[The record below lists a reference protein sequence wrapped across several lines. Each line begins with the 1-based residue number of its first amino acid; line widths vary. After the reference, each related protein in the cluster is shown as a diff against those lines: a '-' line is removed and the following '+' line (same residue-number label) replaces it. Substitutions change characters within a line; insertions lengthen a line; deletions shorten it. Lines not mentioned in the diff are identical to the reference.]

1 MAANAGSSVLRQL
14 RFVVASWREDGRTDV
29 ELLHRFIQSR
39 DEQAFTTLVGR
50 HGELVWSVCLRVL
63 RNRADA
69 EDALQATFLRL
80 ARDAGRIANREA
92 VAGWL
97 FRVARDCAIDL
108 RRSILRQR
116 RIEERLAAA
125 SGRAEN
131 EQPPTDLRLLLDDA
145 LARLSS
151 TERSVLVL
159 VCLEGRTYSDA
170 ALEMGCSVAAV
181 HRRFLRAQT
190 RLRRLFARR
199 GAASTGI
206 LAGGVGVA
214 FALEA
219 SAVPPRVLAATVE
232 KSLAASGGSLPNG
245 QVSAIVN
252 CSTAGIKY
260 LGSVSVVGI
269 VIAIAVSLYAA
280 RSSRTGAHT
289 PSPTAERVAD
299 SPVAAPRPEEP
310 GTTVFGV
317 IRGADGEPFPG
328 VEVVALARQPFG
340 PGERGLRDTVLAKAT
355 TDDGGRFTLRVPD
368 DFATWFADRVVTL
381 HVAVPGLAPATL
393 PVRIP
398 ESSRSR
404 TAGSHAAPRFT
415 ADYWIQMT
423 GRQAAPAWRWCE
435 SATP

>member
-199 GAASTGI
+199 RRGFNRDSCGRRGCCICSRSIGGSAPGVSGYCREESRCSSGPGWSWSSLHLGSECGRFESGTQRETQEFPMINSQPGTWHADPAHFARPTRRDFLRVGWLGGLGLTLGAVPEARSRGQGRRPGSQDRGEGQVGHSH
-206 LAGGVGVA
+206 LPAGRLRPHGQLRPEAGRAGGV
-214 FALEA
+214 
-219 SAVPPRVLAATVE
+219 SRHPR
-232 KSLAASGGSLPNG
+232 
-245 QVSAIVN
+245 
-252 CSTAGIKY
+252 
-260 LGSVSVVGI
+260 
-269 VIAIAVSLYAA
+269 A
-280 RSSRTGAHT
+280 RSRRSSPACGSASTWRRR
-289 PSPTAERVAD
+289 PRSPTS
-299 SPVAAPRPEEP
+299 SPSSAA
-310 GTTVFGV
+310 
-317 IRGADGEPFPG
+317 
-328 VEVVALARQPFG
+328 
-340 PGERGLRDTVLAKAT
+340 
-355 TDDGGRFTLRVPD
+355 
-368 DFATWFADRVVTL
+368 
-381 HVAVPGLAPATL
+381 
-393 PVRIP
+393 
-398 ESSRSR
+398 
-404 TAGSHAAPRFT
+404 
-415 ADYWIQMT
+415 
-423 GRQAAPAWRWCE
+423 
-435 SATP
+435 